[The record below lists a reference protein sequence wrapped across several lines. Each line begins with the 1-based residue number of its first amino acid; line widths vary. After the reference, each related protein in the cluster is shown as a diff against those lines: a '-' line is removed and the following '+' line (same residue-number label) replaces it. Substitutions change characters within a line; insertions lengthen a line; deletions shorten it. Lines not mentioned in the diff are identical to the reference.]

1 MPTTTPSLARL
12 VLVLDKLLT
21 LADTHERDELARYR
35 QLAFSFLTYDTAI
48 SRLMASLGIQCEMRL
63 ETLEWV
69 TREFG
74 LPPRAS
80 RPSSRTHQ
88 AHLQQAARQ
97 VNQHF
102 FINDPLTAYDE
113 FSHTIDKAAYSLHF
127 YDNLMEA
134 SAMPALTP
142 VLSAIIKQ
150 KRTEHEV
157 LVEYRQNLDSRQ
169 REVSSA

>member
-12 VLVLDKLLT
+12 VLVLDKLLS

-35 QLAFSFLTYDTAI
+35 QLAFSFLTYDTAV

-69 TREFG
+69 TKEFG

-80 RPSSRTHQ
+80 RPSSHTHQ
-88 AHLQQAARQ
+88 ANRQRTARL

-102 FINDPLTAYDE
+102 FINDPRMACDE
-113 FSHTIDKAAYSLHF
+113 LNHAIDKAAFSLHF

-150 KRTEHEV
+150 KRTEHAV
-157 LVEYRQNLDSRQ
+157 LVDYLDNFAERQ
-169 REVSSA
+169 REASSA